1 MAYSSEK
8 PLKRVTI
15 PSDGFCNPSC
25 SADNTT
31 NTLISLRCSMG
42 PSVDSIESIKQAF
55 IELNQLPASNES
67 VMPDELC
74 PERLKRVKL
83 WLADRE
89 RQYGIQAEM
98 NWAPEDGV
106 KSKYAVYANDIDSHS
121 LALQAYDYAVI
132 GTHVVPDYIDAKHG
146 DFWGQFADGLTD
158 PQKKLLTKRFAVNVS
173 DQTQLVK
180 GLKLYVAEL
189 AALDVHPTF
198 LQRREAWQ
206 RAMVRMVYKKLPWSS
221 DDLHYLI
228 HRARKAQEK
237 KAKQ

>member
-1 MAYSSEK
+1 
-8 PLKRVTI
+8 
-15 PSDGFCNPSC
+15 
-25 SADNTT
+25 
-31 NTLISLRCSMG
+31 MG

-55 IELNQLPASNES
+55 IELNQLPASNEA

-74 PERLKRVKL
+74 PERVKRVKL

-89 RQYGIQAEM
+89 RQYGIQAEVH
-98 NWAPEDGV
+98 WAPENDAQ
-106 KSKYAVYANDIDSHS
+106 SKFAVYAHDIDSHS

-132 GTHVVPDYIDAKHG
+132 GAHVVPDYIDEKQAG
-146 DFWGQFADGLTD
+146 FWVQFAEGLTG
-158 PQKKLLTKRFAVNVS
+158 PQKQLLTKRFAINVS
-173 DQTQLVK
+173 DQVQLVK

-206 RAMVRMVYKKLPWSS
+206 RGLIRKLYKKLPWNS

-237 KAKQ
+237 KAKK